1 MSKSLIG
8 MDARTILI
16 VDDVPANLAVAVDY
30 LEANQFQVMVAQDG
44 EEGIERAQLIHPD
57 LILLDV
63 MMPGIDGFET
73 CRRLKKDV
81 NNRDTPVIFM
91 TALADTSDK
100 IAGFAAG
107 GVDYISKPFQIEELL
122 ARIKTHLA
130 LRSAQQQVEIQNTQ
144 LRASEIRY
152 RKLFET
158 AKDGILLLDSESGR
172 VTDVNAS
179 VVQML
184 GYSRDHFLNRKL
196 CDVLPFTAIP
206 ACRLGLAALGA
217 SHDVAVEHWSLEA

>member
-1 MSKSLIG
+1 MNELLIG
-8 MDARTILI
+8 ICARTILI

-30 LEANQFQVMVAQDG
+30 LEANQFHVVVAQDG
-44 EEGIERAQLIHPD
+44 EEGIERAQLVHPD

-73 CRRLKKDV
+73 CRRLKLDAGT
-81 NNRDTPVIFM
+81 RDIPVIFM

-107 GVDYISKPFQIEELL
+107 AVDYISKPIQVEELL

-130 LRSAQQQVEIQNTQ
+130 LRSAQQQLETRNLQ
-144 LRASEIRY
+144 LYTSGIRY
-152 RKLFET
+152 RRLFET

-172 VTDVNAS
+172 VTDVNA
-179 VVQML
+179 
-184 GYSRDHFLNRKL
+184 
-196 CDVLPFTAIP
+196 
-206 ACRLGLAALGA
+206 
-217 SHDVAVEHWSLEA
+217 